1 MSREDPQLRIR
12 LPIELKEKIEV
23 AAKENTRSMNAEI
36 VQRLEMSFLNEVN
49 TDDLIPAKDVVQIAK
64 KAREELSGVILKRTF
79 AEINKK
85 ARIGHTEFCI
95 SLSDLEL
102 EILDEEDF
110 FAILSPTFEQLNKL
124 GYEVSERTID
134 NNGFLIGISDKN
146 HTSTDK

>member
-12 LPIELKEKIEV
+12 LPIELKEKVEV

-36 VQRLEMSFLNEVN
+36 VQRLEMSFLNEVSA
-49 TDDLIPAKDVVQIAK
+49 DDLIPAKDVVQIAK

-102 EILDEEDF
+102 EILDEDDF
-110 FAILSPTFEQLNKL
+110 LAILNPTFEQLNKL
-124 GYEVSERTID
+124 GYEVSKRTID
-134 NNGFLIGISDKN
+134 NNGFLIGISDKHN
-146 HTSTDK
+146 AQTDK

>member
-49 TDDLIPAKDVVQIAK
+49 SDELIPAKDVVQIAK
-64 KAREELSGVILKRTF
+64 KARDELSGVILKRTF
-79 AEINKK
+79 TEINKK
-85 ARIGHTEFCI
+85 ARMGHTDFFI
-95 SLSDLEL
+95 SLSDLDL
-102 EILDEEDF
+102 EIIDEEDF

-146 HTSTDK
+146 NIQTDK